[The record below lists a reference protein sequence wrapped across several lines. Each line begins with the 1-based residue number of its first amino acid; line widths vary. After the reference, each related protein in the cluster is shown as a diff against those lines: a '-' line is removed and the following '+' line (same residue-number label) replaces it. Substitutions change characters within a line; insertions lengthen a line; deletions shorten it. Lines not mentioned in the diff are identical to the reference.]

1 MSVTSLC
8 VHRCSS
14 VVPCLGG
21 MSVAM
26 RERNRIRIPV
36 LGSAVFALSFA
47 SSLSQTTPQNAK
59 QESAIRARVAE
70 VILDVVVTDKKG
82 RQITDLNPSEFE
94 ILEDGVPQNIISSR
108 VVGAAEAA
116 AQNSKSP
123 APPQA
128 TRPATQAAPQDSRRE
143 INLVTLVF
151 DRISPYG
158 RQMARDAARQYFKEL
173 NPTDF
178 VSVMAID
185 RALRVLQPF
194 TNDVAR
200 LSAAVSL
207 AADGTPQQFAE
218 VSNAVRDAIDKAQ
231 AASSAAESSVASAG
245 TGGGPGSDT
254 GAAFATAKLNEVIA
268 SMLRQTGVGEQTIQG
283 RATIESLMSIIRG
296 EQAYPGRKAVV
307 YFAER
312 ISLPTQ
318 VVERFRDLI
327 SAANRSNVSF
337 YCVDT
342 TGLDSTRQLEEMS
355 QELKSLSSVSQG
367 QQRRRGGA
375 VTTQEATLG
384 ENTDNVLRKSA
395 QNTLADLAEST
406 GGILISNT
414 NDLRPGL
421 RHVSEDLSSHYELS
435 YIPANTVYDGS
446 FRKVEVRVKRPGLI
460 TRSRQGYYAVRGTD
474 ATVSAFEVPM
484 LNALELKLLPRELN
498 YRSASLTFP
507 TRGLRTQTVLYL
519 EIPLSD
525 FSFPVDEAKN
535 EYEARVDI
543 LVFVKNPEGRTVEK
557 FSQQFPFRGP
567 RDKAPETQGRNLVFY
582 RTAELAPGRYTL
594 ETVVQDGRSRK
605 ITAKRAVLVVPARP
619 PQSLALSSI
628 VLVRRLDASRGDS
641 DLAES
646 PLLYNRQMVIPNLSS
661 AINAKEWPELAFY
674 FVAIAPPGESRTTV
688 DMIVSKEGQ
697 PVGHMGER
705 PLPLP
710 DEKGRIPYIATLPL
724 SSMSSGNYNVKVLVS
739 RAGIV
744 TSSAVAFSI
753 E

>member
-1 MSVTSLC
+1 MQ
-8 VHRCSS
+8 
-14 VVPCLGG
+14 
-21 MSVAM
+21 
-26 RERNRIRIPV
+26 NR
-36 LGSAVFALSFA
+36 
-47 SSLSQTTPQNAK
+47 
-59 QESAIRARVAE
+59 
-70 VILDVVVTDKKG
+70 
-82 RQITDLNPSEFE
+82 
-94 ILEDGVPQNIISSR
+94 
-108 VVGAAEAA
+108 
-116 AQNSKSP
+116 
-123 APPQA
+123 
-128 TRPATQAAPQDSRRE
+128 RPFRRPRDQQ
-143 INLVTLVF
+143 L
-151 DRISPYG
+151 
-158 RQMARDAARQYFKEL
+158 QMARDAARQYFKEL

-194 TNDVAR
+194 TKDVAR

-245 TGGGPGSDT
+245 PGGGPGSDT

-327 SAANRSNVSF
+327 SAANRANVSF

-355 QELKSLSSVSQG
+355 QDLKSLASISQG

-384 ENTDNVLRKSA
+384 ENADNVLRKSA
-395 QNTLADLAEST
+395 QN
-406 GGILISNT
+406 
-414 NDLRPGL
+414 
-421 RHVSEDLSSHYELS
+421 SSHYELS

-525 FSFPVDEAKN
+525 FSFPIDDAKN

-674 FVAIAPPGESRTTV
+674 FVAIAQHYRSPR
-688 DMIVSKEGQ
+688 
-697 PVGHMGER
+697 
-705 PLPLP
+705 
-710 DEKGRIPYIATLPL
+710 
-724 SSMSSGNYNVKVLVS
+724 
-739 RAGIV
+739 
-744 TSSAVAFSI
+744 
-753 E
+753 